1 MEDPLQYWG
10 KIFPVYKGYSS
21 NLFGGSS
28 AEGEEEGA
36 DGEGEGEGEAQPAE
50 QEEVSPEETQ
60 EEENLPPA
68 RVFGSE
74 NPMIFGDLE
83 PVGGFAHIPL
93 QFKPARW
100 YRGGYSSLRKF

>member
-21 NLFGGSS
+21 NLFGNSS
-28 AEGEEEGA
+28 AEGEEEEA
-36 DGEGEGEGEAQPAE
+36 EGEGEAQPAE
-50 QEEVSPEETQ
+50 QEEASPEEAQ

-100 YRGGYSSLRKF
+100 YRRGYSSFRKF